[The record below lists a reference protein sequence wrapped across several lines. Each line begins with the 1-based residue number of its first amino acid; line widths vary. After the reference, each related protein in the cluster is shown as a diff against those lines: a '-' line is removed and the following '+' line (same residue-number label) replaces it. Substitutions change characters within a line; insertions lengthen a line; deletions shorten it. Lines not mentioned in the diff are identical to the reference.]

1 MKKRSNHPNQD
12 RETLIKD
19 NHYQWCLDN
28 GRDTSWYDKLKN
40 MKVKK

>member
-1 MKKRSNHPNQD
+1 MAKKRNNTPNQD

-28 GRDTSWYDKLKN
+28 GRDTGWYFKN
-40 MKVKK
+40 KK